1 MTRCRRRQH
10 AIRKPKVMLM
20 PDPMAGLPPRLLR
33 TPDAARFLGI
43 SNRTLEKH
51 RTYGTGPVYRKMGGV
66 EQERW
71 RAPRQSERTRL
82 DPFVVIGGD
91 ASPRDQR
98 DLMER
103 PFFSLSKSPRTK
115 PILYRANDVEVQV
128 FGMPEHGMATIW
140 DADVL
145 IWAASQIVRA
155 ENLGL
160 ATSRF
165 FRFTPYQLLRG
176 VGRPTGNQQYLLLKA
191 ALARLQS
198 TVIATTIRNGEHWRR
213 RQFSWINEWEEMST
227 RAGRV
232 EGMEFVLPDW
242 FYSSVVDRSLVL
254 TIDPA
259 YFRLTGGIERWL
271 YRVARKH
278 AGRQRHGWM
287 FEFAHL
293 HAKSGSLARVSDF
306 ALDIRRIAARQRLPG
321 YRLLIERKGRTEL
334 LRILPAD
341 PSTVPVNNPVN
352 RLGRSGAKS
361 IGRSGA
367 DLSAEQAHPPQL
379 NPRPERQSLTANLES
394 NRESNSSVLIRTH
407 ERRSAGAEF
416 RGPVRNTVGSSPIS
430 TTSSAEEES
439 AQDTCDVD
447 RRENGKRSKR

>member
-1 MTRCRRRQH
+1 MT
-10 AIRKPKVMLM
+10 L
-20 PDPMAGLPPRLLR
+20 
-33 TPDAARFLGI
+33 
-43 SNRTLEKH
+43 
-51 RTYGTGPVYRKMGGV
+51 GV
-66 EQERW
+66 EQERR

-128 FGMPEHGMATIW
+128 LGMPEHGMATIW

-176 VGRPTGNQQYLLLKA
+176 VGRPTGNQQYRLLKA

-242 FYSSVVDRSLVL
+242 FYSGVIDRSLVL

-278 AGRQRHGWM
+278 AGRQWHGWA

-293 HAKSGSLARVSDF
+293 HARSGSLARASDF
-306 ALDIRRIAARQRLPG
+306 ALDIRRIALRQRLPG
-321 YRLLIERKGRTEL
+321 YRLLIERMGSTEL
-334 LRILPAD
+334 LRILPD
-341 PSTVPVNNPVN
+341 DLSTVPVNKPVKTV
-352 RLGRSGAKS
+352 GRSGA
-361 IGRSGA
+361 R
-367 DLSAEQAHPPQL
+367 LSAHQAQTVSADQAHAAQL
-379 NPRPERQSLTANLES
+379 EFWADRQNRPANLES
-394 NRESNSSVLIRTH
+394 NKESNSSVLKRAH
-407 ERRSAGAEF
+407 KHRGASAKL
-416 RGPVRNTVGSSPIS
+416 RVPVPSTVISDSIS
-430 TTSSAEEES
+430 TTGSVDEEP
-439 AQDTCDVD
+439 AQDTRDFDVED
-447 RRENGKRSKR
+447 GSKRGKR

>member
-1 MTRCRRRQH
+1 
-10 AIRKPKVMLM
+10 
-20 PDPMAGLPPRLLR
+20 MAL
-33 TPDAARFLGI
+33 
-43 SNRTLEKH
+43 S
-51 RTYGTGPVYRKMGGV
+51 V
-66 EQERW
+66 EQERR

-115 PILYRANDVEVQV
+115 PILYRANDIEVQV

-176 VGRPTGNQQYLLLKA
+176 VGRPTGNQQYRLLKA

-232 EGMEFVLPDW
+232 EGMEICPARMVLQQRHRPLAGAD
-242 FYSSVVDRSLVL
+242 YRSGLL
-254 TIDPA
+254 PA
-259 YFRLTGGIERWL
+259 HGWHRALALQGCAKARRPSARWL
-271 YRVARKH
+271 AVRVRASP
-278 AGRQRHGWM
+278 RQVG
-287 FEFAHL
+287 
-293 HAKSGSLARVSDF
+293 
-306 ALDIRRIAARQRLPG
+306 Q
-321 YRLLIERKGRTEL
+321 
-334 LRILPAD
+334 
-341 PSTVPVNNPVN
+341 
-352 RLGRSGAKS
+352 SGAS
-361 IGRSGA
+361 
-367 DLSAEQAHPPQL
+367 
-379 NPRPERQSLTANLES
+379 
-394 NRESNSSVLIRTH
+394 
-407 ERRSAGAEF
+407 
-416 RGPVRNTVGSSPIS
+416 
-430 TTSSAEEES
+430 
-439 AQDTCDVD
+439 
-447 RRENGKRSKR
+447 